1 MLGVA
6 RWVGEECVAG
16 ETRFALAR
24 RCPSFPRV
32 TARLGSY
39 GTVPKRTPC
48 AIPHTSRSW
57 CGG

>member
-6 RWVGEECVAG
+6 RWVGDECIAG
-16 ETRFALAR
+16 ETRVALAR

-48 AIPHTSRSW
+48 AIPHTSRS
-57 CGG
+57 